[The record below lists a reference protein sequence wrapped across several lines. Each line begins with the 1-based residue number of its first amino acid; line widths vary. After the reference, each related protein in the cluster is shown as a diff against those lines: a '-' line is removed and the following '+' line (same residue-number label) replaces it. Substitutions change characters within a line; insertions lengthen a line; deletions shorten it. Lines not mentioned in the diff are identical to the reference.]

1 MKSQHITLGS
11 VCYRLKDAKF
21 FARNWIQVIPDPM
34 WSGATELVL
43 IALMRKLQKEKG
55 KHWDLSDLRHL
66 AQSSN
71 KDLIEV
77 IRTYQP
83 KLGRSLESESRTFN
97 ALMLNVQI
105 ALSGLI
111 A

>member
-1 MKSQHITLGS
+1 MKSEHIALGS
-11 VCYRLKDAKF
+11 VCYRLKDAKI
-21 FARNWIQVIPDPM
+21 FARHWIQVIPDPV
-34 WSGATELVL
+34 WSVATELVL
-43 IALMRKLQKEKG
+43 IALMRKLQKERG
-55 KHWDLSDLRHL
+55 KNWDLSDLRLL

-71 KDLIEV
+71 NDLIEV

-83 KLGRSLESESRTFN
+83 KLALSLESESRTFN

>member
-1 MKSQHITLGS
+1 MKSKHVTLGS
-11 VCYRLKDAKF
+11 VCYRLQYAKIL
-21 FARNWIQVIPDPM
+21 AHQWSQVIKDPM
-34 WSGATELVL
+34 WSAATELVL
-43 IALMRKLQKEKG
+43 IALMRKLQKERG
-55 KHWDLSDLRHL
+55 KNWGLSDLRLL

-83 KLGRSLESESRTFN
+83 KLGLSLESESRTFN
-97 ALMLNVQI
+97 ALMLNVHMS
-105 ALSGLI
+105 LSGVI